1 MKAGVAEIDITPP
14 VGCWTC
20 GPMHPS
26 TGVYDPLTA
35 TALVLED
42 ADGKRVAIVGQ
53 DLLCVDWNLTEA
65 CMDTA
70 AERAGADLVIINSS
84 HTHSAPIYPCG
95 RSTMKE
101 QEKALADWP
110 KRLPDLIAAVVAK
123 AASRLVPV
131 KLSWAR
137 EQVRIGHNRRFMN
150 DEGTDVHMLP
160 NPDGPDVPWI
170 DVLVA
175 EPIEPGEG
183 VGLPAVVFSH
193 AAHSVIVHQA
203 SLEIG
208 TDYPGF
214 ARKHIKSLLSDRW
227 PQTTPI
233 FLQGCGANINAE
245 PVAGGLKDAEK
256 AGIKLAE
263 ATVKAFDFLT
273 EVQGKQLACSR
284 RTVMLP
290 TCDPPPLAEIVE
302 KTNAEKV
309 ALEKAVSEG
318 NDAKVREIGDR
329 IHAMD
334 ELRRISQT
342 GKKIDY
348 RAELFTCRIGGDFCI
363 SAIGAEAFCEYQ
375 LWIDKNSPYER
386 NMVLGY
392 CGGSDGYLASD
403 NELALKE
410 RGGYEAGAWPC
421 TWALCLVMP
430 QRLAIEVGAEKT
442 IRSHFKEMWSA

>member
-20 GPMHPS
+20 GPMQPS

-42 ADGKRVAIVGQ
+42 ADGKRVAFVGQ

-65 CMDTA
+65 CMNKA
-70 AERAGADLVIINSS
+70 ADRAGADMVIINSS

-95 RSTMKE
+95 LSTMRE

-110 KRLPDLIAAVVAK
+110 ERLPDLIATVVEK
-123 AASRLVPV
+123 AASRLTPV
-131 KLSWAR
+131 KMSWAR
-137 EQVRIGHNRRFMN
+137 EPVRIGHNRRLMN
-150 DEGTDVHMLP
+150 AEGTDVYMLP
-160 NPDGPDVPWI
+160 NPDGPDVPWV

-175 EPIEPGEG
+175 EPAEPGDNA
-183 VGLPAVVFSH
+183 GLPAVVFSH

-227 PQTTPI
+227 PQATPI

-245 PVAGGLKDAEK
+245 PVAGGLKDAEA
-256 AGIKLAE
+256 AGATLAK
-263 ATVKAFDFLT
+263 ATVKALDSL
-273 EVQGKQLACSR
+273 EEIQGKQLFCHR

-290 TCDPPPLAEIVE
+290 TCDPPPIEEIVE
-302 KTNAEKV
+302 KKNEEKQ
-309 ALEKAVSEG
+309 AFEKTRSDG
-318 NDAKVREIGDR
+318 RPMQVREIRDR
-329 IHAMD
+329 ICAME
-334 ELRRISQT
+334 ELQKIART

-348 RAELFTCRIGGDFCI
+348 RVELFTCRIGGDFCI
-363 SAIGAEAFCEYQ
+363 SAIGAEVFCEYQ
-375 LWIDKNSPYER
+375 LWIDKNSPFKR

-403 NELALKE
+403 DELALKE

-421 TWALCLVMP
+421 TWALSLVMP
-430 QRLAIEVGAEKT
+430 QRLAIEVGAERK
-442 IRSHFKEMWSA
+442 IRSHFREMWSK